1 MIKKFGE
8 LCPHYMAE
16 TTSSTLGR
24 KPTAG
29 PDPAIMINYMMVDN
43 DGGVDS
49 VIITTCESKRS

>member
-1 MIKKFGE
+1 
-8 LCPHYMAE
+8 MAE

-29 PDPAIMINYMMVDN
+29 PDPAIMMNYMMVDN